1 MLCTPNSCGAMD
13 QRVSMWAL
21 IALLVD
27 AVVPL
32 RGRGVVKASVVV
44 RRRMEVVNLMLGEC
58 SCCLGAGW
66 LQARRAS

>member
-1 MLCTPNSCGAMD
+1 
-13 QRVSMWAL
+13 MWAL

-32 RGRGVVKASVVV
+32 RGRGVVKASVVA